1 MSTIVGLCTLELQV
15 PASSSLKDKRRVV
28 RSVRDRL
35 RSKFNVSVAEVGEL
49 DSWQFAT
56 IALVCVSGC
65 MSLMFPTIFGLGCSD
80 LGEDTK
86 LASSGQIMAIVGG
99 AIITPMQG
107 WMVDKWGVSNSY
119 LLPLL
124 CFVVI
129 GLYGIT
135 SRKVE
140 QKLVSA

>member
-56 IALVCVSGC
+56 IALVCVSNDRGYAD
-65 MSLMFPTIFGLGCSD
+65 GLLQRAARFVEDGRFD
-80 LGEDTK
+80 LVLLDY
-86 LASSGQIMAIVGG
+86 QIEMI
-99 AIITPMQG
+99 
-107 WMVDKWGVSNSY
+107 
-119 LLPLL
+119 
-124 CFVVI
+124 
-129 GLYGIT
+129 
-135 SRKVE
+135 
-140 QKLVSA
+140 